1 MKRYQIVYKLKNDN
15 KDYYQFFQYIET
27 LDSVHI
33 IDNVWW
39 IKTDL
44 NISTIIKEL
53 KKYLEATDFFYVTE
67 LNQNIDGWL
76 ATTYWKWLKE

>member
-15 KDYYQFFQYIET
+15 KDYYQLFQYIET

-44 NISTIIKEL
+44 NISTIIK
-53 KKYLEATDFFYVTE
+53 
-67 LNQNIDGWL
+67 N
-76 ATTYWKWLKE
+76 

>member
-15 KDYYQFFQYIET
+15 KDYYQLFQYIET

-44 NISTIIKEL
+44 NISSIIKKK

>member
-15 KDYYQFFQYIET
+15 KDYYQLFQYIET

-53 KKYLEATDFFYVTE
+53 KKYLESTDFFYVTE